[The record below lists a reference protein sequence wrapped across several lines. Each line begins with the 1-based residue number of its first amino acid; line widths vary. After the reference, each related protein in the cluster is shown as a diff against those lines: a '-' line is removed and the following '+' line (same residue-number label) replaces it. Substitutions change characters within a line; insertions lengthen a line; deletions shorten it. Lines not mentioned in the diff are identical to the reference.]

1 MARRPNYPLLAASL
15 VIALCVAAIGYGVAS
30 SVTGTSR
37 LKLPSTIERIEPVPT
52 SGGAGI
58 PEQTTVFVD
67 LLAGY
72 TGVLVIDGLE
82 LETISRSE
90 LRDKAKPGQQVVL
103 PPTAIYD
110 DGNATLSFTPSPS
123 AAITAFT
130 QGQHTVQVV
139 FWKVTENRTR
149 SHSYS
154 WTFSVY

>member
-1 MARRPNYPLLAASL
+1 MPRRPNFPLLAASFL
-15 VIALCVAAIGYGVAS
+15 IALCVVAIGYGVSS

-37 LKLPSTIERIEPVPT
+37 LHLPSTIERIDPVPT

-58 PEQTTVFVD
+58 PGQTTVFVD
-67 LLAGY
+67 MQAGY
-72 TGVLVIDGLE
+72 TGVLVVDGLE
-82 LETISRSE
+82 LETVSRSE

-110 DGNATLSFTPSPS
+110 DGNATLSFTPSPT
-123 AAITAFT
+123 APITSFT
-130 QGQHTVQVV
+130 QGQHTVQVIY
-139 FWKVTENRTR
+139 WKVTEDRSH